1 MCLPSHSTRLRPLSR
16 RSQMIAE
23 GPSPPS
29 PFTSVFAPIICR
41 ANKSFVQCP
50 QTERPTERPPSVL
63 RSFLPKPPRGP
74 PSPTLSI
81 SVGSRF
87 RRGRLSE
94 IEPISRLLVSVLAF
108 VATDTRWSSLH
119 RLWIDALARMEA
131 QYLDIPIPHGKST
144 GGTPFLSDVG
154 SVGCDGI
161 LLQWAAAVSKGAERK
176 RTGWKSIDS
185 LCDLSCRLDDD
196 LSVFHSSSHSTP
208 PRSLLRINLG
218 SNPLSRSP

>member
-1 MCLPSHSTRLRPLSR
+1 MSADRKTDRTAAVRPSIFLA
-16 RSQMIAE
+16 Q
-23 GPSPPS
+23 
-29 PFTSVFAPIICR
+29 TS
-41 ANKSFVQCP
+41 S
-50 QTERPTERPPSVL
+50 
-63 RSFLPKPPRGP
+63 G

-81 SVGSRF
+81 SVGSSRF

-94 IEPISRLLVSVLAF
+94 IEPISCLLALLVSVLAF

-161 LLQWAAAVSKGAERK
+161 LLQWAAVSKGAERQ

-185 LCDLSCRLDDD
+185 LCDLSCRLDDE
-196 LSVFHSSSHSTP
+196 LSVFHSSSHST
-208 PRSLLRINLG
+208 SITFKN
-218 SNPLSRSP
+218 

>member
-1 MCLPSHSTRLRPLSR
+1 MSADRKTDRT
-16 RSQMIAE
+16 A
-23 GPSPPS
+23 
-29 PFTSVFAPIICR
+29 A
-41 ANKSFVQCP
+41 A
-50 QTERPTERPPSVL
+50 PSVL

-94 IEPISRLLVSVLAF
+94 IEPISFLLALLVSVLAF

-144 GGTPFLSDVG
+144 RGTPF
-154 SVGCDGI
+154 
-161 LLQWAAAVSKGAERK
+161 
-176 RTGWKSIDS
+176 RTLD
-185 LCDLSCRLDDD
+185 RLDVTEFYCNGSQYRKGQRDRGRD
-196 LSVFHSSSHSTP
+196 GSQLIPSVTFPVVLTTNCLSSTLP
-208 PRSLLRINLG
+208 PT
-218 SNPLSRSP
+218 PLHFDHF